1 MTSLPIHEEVAVG
14 EAQCGLT
21 SCSGALEGRAQVTEE
36 GDLTGNDIT
45 RLIALKERNG
55 VIEGEK
61 EVSSV
66 FLLSNTSSCSCCSN
80 IGAWFF
86 CCIRSASFDLFR
98 NPTFDGNLH
107 D

>member
-1 MTSLPIHEEVAVG
+1 MTSHPVHEEVAVG
-14 EAQCGLT
+14 EAQSGLT
-21 SCSGALEGRAQVTEE
+21 SCSGVLEGRAQVTEE

-55 VIEGEK
+55 VIGEK

-66 FLLSNTSSCSCCSN
+66 FLLSNTSCSCYSN

-98 NPTFDGNLH
+98 NPTLDGNLH